1 MEITCDA
8 LVTETISAACAPGRG
23 WSCARTFKFF
33 MSIIL
38 TICACFLCKP
48 YESPI
53 RIFLRRLLFSD
64 LAASCPHS
72 ISSERT
78 LFGWL
83 DSFNSSQPDTF
94 LATKQERN
102 SCRMLSGCS
111 LVRYAGR
118 SITSDTL
125 LIDDRVGVPYC
136 ISK

>member
-1 MEITCDA
+1 PPRR
-8 LVTETISAACAPGRG
+8 S
-23 WSCARTFKFF
+23 
-33 MSIIL
+33 
-38 TICACFLCKP
+38 
-48 YESPI
+48 
-53 RIFLRRLLFSD
+53 LRRVRRDEVGVALAPSSSSCQSSSQFEHVFFVSLMNHQSVFFFEGLLFSD